1 MISEKRKI
9 ILREDD
15 SLVSDEQSQN
25 VWRLYLK
32 KKIKWPTRLTSSPTK
47 DLVAGNFANYNIEVG

>member
-15 SLVSDEQSQN
+15 SLVSDEQSQS

-32 KKIKWPTRLTSSPTK
+32 KKNQ
-47 DLVAGNFANYNIEVG
+47 VAYKVDQFSY